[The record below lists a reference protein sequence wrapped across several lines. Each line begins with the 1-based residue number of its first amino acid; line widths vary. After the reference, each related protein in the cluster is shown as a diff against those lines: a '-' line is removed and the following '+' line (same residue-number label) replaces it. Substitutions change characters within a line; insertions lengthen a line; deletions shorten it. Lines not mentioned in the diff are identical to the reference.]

1 MNGEYV
7 GKLKE
12 ATVVYLKMP
21 SRNNGGL
28 RSIIKTIQ
36 LRTAVIGREYILNL
50 SPQVVR

>member
-21 SRNNGGL
+21 SRNSGGTEENYKDNPIEN
-28 RSIIKTIQ
+28 SW
-36 LRTAVIGREYILNL
+36 
-50 SPQVVR
+50 